1 MNIEEGKYIIRCFC
15 FLNDDSTFSYLSGP
29 PVAPRDQTVEES
41 MTTCIYATVK
51 NIVRADMR
59 EKIKERH
66 LEPECF
72 VQVIRRDNGTILLR
86 QTATGRYATVNTQ
99 QTYSFMA
106 GQEGDDPA
114 PKISFFRYSRRPP
127 AEAAEFKLIAPTGD
141 EADGVALLSMKNG
154 CYVEISAINYLHPV
168 CERISQLPDDSLFV
182 FERRFGYF

>member
-86 QTATGRYATVNTQ
+86 QTATTRYASIDHHDPTWP
-99 QTYSFMA
+99 TYGPEKRWYSA
-106 GQEGDDPA
+106 DESI
-114 PKISFFRYSRRPP
+114 ISFFYHAFHSHWRW
-127 AEAAEFKLIAPTGD
+127 L
-141 EADGVALLSMKNG
+141 
-154 CYVEISAINYLHPV
+154 
-168 CERISQLPDDSLFV
+168 
-182 FERRFGYF
+182 